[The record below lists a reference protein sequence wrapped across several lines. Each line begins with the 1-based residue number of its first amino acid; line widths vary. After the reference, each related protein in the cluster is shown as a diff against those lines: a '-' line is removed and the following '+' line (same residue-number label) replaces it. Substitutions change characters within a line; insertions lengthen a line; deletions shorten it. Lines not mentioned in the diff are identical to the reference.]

1 MNIVYLTILITI
13 SISFIIGLFLVY
25 YGGMDEY
32 RLENYD
38 VRDAI
43 SSLKKTSKDKRLKS
57 VSLDTHIERIEQTDP
72 LMDEEII

>member
-1 MNIVYLTILITI
+1 MNIVYLTILIII

-38 VRDAI
+38 VREAV
-43 SSLKKTSKDKRLKS
+43 SRLKKTSKDKRLKS
-57 VSLDTHIERIEQTDP
+57 VSLDSHIEINKVDP
-72 LMDEEII
+72 LMDDEII